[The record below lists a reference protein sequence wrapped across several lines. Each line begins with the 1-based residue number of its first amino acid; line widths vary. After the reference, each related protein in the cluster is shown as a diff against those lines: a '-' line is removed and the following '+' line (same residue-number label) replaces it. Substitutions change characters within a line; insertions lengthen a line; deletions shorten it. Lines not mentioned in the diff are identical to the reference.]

1 MSKAAPKMPTSRG
14 SRASLNPG
22 MPSVNLK
29 TAMSASSAPA
39 VQAEQVAAALLQIIQ
54 LLESCGVVRPG

>member
-39 VQAEQVAAALLQIIQ
+39 VQAEQVAAALLQVI
-54 LLESCGVVRPG
+54 SAA